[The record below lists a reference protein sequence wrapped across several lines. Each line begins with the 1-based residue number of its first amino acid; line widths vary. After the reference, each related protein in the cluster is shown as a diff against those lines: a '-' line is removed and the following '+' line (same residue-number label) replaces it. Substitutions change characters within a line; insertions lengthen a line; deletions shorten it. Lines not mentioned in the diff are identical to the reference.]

1 MDISPGISLWAGRPT
16 TSRSKTHNRTCK
28 SPLLAYQIQ
37 LFYTSEIMRTN
48 LLLLITL
55 LINCLPI
62 YAQAVEVAP
71 RISDREII
79 ESLANLRGDI
89 KELKAG
95 QHALSQRI
103 DDMNQRL
110 DQRIDGMNQQL
121 GQRIEDMSQQLSQR
135 MNLIENLIL
144 TMLAAV
150 FALIGYI
157 VWDRKTAMRPLENRL
172 AHIESAL
179 EHDLELKSPEG
190 SRLTRLIHALRELA
204 ITDEKVA
211 SVLRSFSLL

>member
-1 MDISPGISLWAGRPT
+1 
-16 TSRSKTHNRTCK
+16 
-28 SPLLAYQIQ
+28 
-37 LFYTSEIMRTN
+37 MRTN

-89 KELKAG
+89 KELKGG
-95 QHALSQRI
+95 QQALNQRIDGLNQQLSQRIDGLNQQLSQRIDGLNQQLSQRI

-110 DQRIDGMNQQL
+110 DQRID
-121 GQRIEDMSQQLSQR
+121 DMGQQLSQR
-135 MNLIENLIL
+135 INLVENLIL

-150 FALIGYI
+150 FGLIGYI

-172 AHIESAL
+172 VHIESAL

-204 ITDEKVA
+204 VTDEKVA
-211 SVLRSFSLL
+211 GVLRSFSLL